1 MAFAGVRAGAFCRS
15 TCCFLPLLMNESDLS
30 GFNPITDGVGN
41 TAAEVG
47 RRGEMHWPENAHPSP
62 KKLAENKY
70 WDLSSISHFSSLHN
84 LGLVSSFVI
93 T

>member
-1 MAFAGVRAGAFCRS
+1 MALA
-15 TCCFLPLLMNESDLS
+15 
-30 GFNPITDGVGN
+30 N

-62 KKLAENKY
+62 KKLAENKC

-84 LGLVSSFVI
+84 LGLISSFVI